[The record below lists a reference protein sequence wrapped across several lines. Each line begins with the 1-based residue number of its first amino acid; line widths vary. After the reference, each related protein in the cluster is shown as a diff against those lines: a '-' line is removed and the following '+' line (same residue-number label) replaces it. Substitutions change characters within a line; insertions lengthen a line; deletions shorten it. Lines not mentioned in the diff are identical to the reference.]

1 MVSKRKLRPPVEKE
15 ALRPPKRSFCS
26 LNLYKEVNLRPAVVD
41 YVCNPS
47 SLGGQGERIA

>member
-1 MVSKRKLRPPVEKE
+1 MVSKRQLRPPVEKE
-15 ALRPPKRSFCS
+15 ALRPPKRFCS

-41 YVCNPS
+41 RVCNPS